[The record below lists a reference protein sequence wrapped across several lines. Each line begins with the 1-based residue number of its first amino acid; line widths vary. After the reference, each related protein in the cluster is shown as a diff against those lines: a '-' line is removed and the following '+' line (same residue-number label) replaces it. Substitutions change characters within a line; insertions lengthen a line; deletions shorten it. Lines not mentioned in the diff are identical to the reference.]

1 MRISTQIDFE
11 LEGINIYGMA
21 AMMPELS
28 RGIMSHLIH
37 ALQEKVVEEKCG
49 KTYERTGYVRR
60 GYKSRTLTMDIGS
73 IGIRVSRISKKG
85 GRHVECPIEDLL
97 GIPPRKQILNDAS
110 IKGINQITDL
120 SYRKSV
126 KSLKQLS
133 GIDMSRS
140 TLWRRVQELGLKP
153 EKPDLPIDVIWVD
166 DTEVKGIKSINYLS
180 IILGR
185 NNERNRYFL
194 LDFAVNEDW
203 YTLAKRLERK
213 IDISNAYVVCDSERQ
228 IDLAFGGKVKGIQL
242 CHFHAIKYL
251 NYALWKENCPK
262 NFRKKCRRKLE
273 EILCTLQNSAKK
285 FDRDRDSER
294 LKRRIGKTF
303 EQTYDLCLK
312 LRARG
317 FHSSADYLDKHKEQL
332 VTFAYAKLEGV
343 NVPYT
348 NNREEREMRENAYRT
363 KRIGARWSDR
373 GLLKLGVCKFVERL
387 QNRHFQ
393 EFVKNYVGGKGYIDF
408 SIIPLG
414 G

>member
-11 LEGINIYGMA
+11 LEDINIYGLI
-21 AMMPELS
+21 AMIPELN
-28 RGIMSHLIH
+28 REIISHLIH
-37 ALQEKVVEEKCG
+37 AMQDKAVEDKCG
-49 KTYERTGYVRR
+49 KPYERAEYMRR
-60 GYKSRTLTMDIGS
+60 GYKPRTVNTDIGP
-73 IGIRVSRISKKG
+73 IDIKVSRISRRG
-85 GRHVECPIEDLL
+85 SRHMEYPIEELL
-97 GIPPRKQILNDAS
+97 EIPPRKQILNDVS
-110 IKGINQITDL
+110 IKGITQITNL

-126 KSLKQLS
+126 KSMKQLS

-153 EKPDLPIDVIWVD
+153 EKPDLPIEVILVD
-166 DTEVKGIKSINYLS
+166 DTEVKGINSINYPS
-180 IILGR
+180 IILGK
-185 NNERNRYFL
+185 NNRHNKYFL

-203 YTLAKRLERK
+203 HTLAKRLERR
-213 IDISNAYVVCDSERQ
+213 IDISNSYVVCDSERQ
-228 IDLAFGGKVKGIQL
+228 IDLAFKGKVKGIQL

-273 EILCTLQNSAKK
+273 EILCTLQNSVKK
-285 FDRDRDSER
+285 FDGDRDSER
-294 LKRRIGKTF
+294 LKNRIGKTF
-303 EQTYDLCLK
+303 EQIYELCLR
-312 LRARG
+312 LRARE
-317 FHSSADYLDKHKEQL
+317 FHSSADYLDSHKEQL

-343 NVPYT
+343 DVPYT
-348 NNREEREMRENAYRT
+348 NNKEEREMRENAYRT
-363 KRIGARWSDR
+363 KRIGARWSDK

-408 SIIPLG
+408 NVIPLG